1 MMAFEHNSTTPEA
14 ARNAKGVK
22 AYQRPVLRDLGAV
35 AVLTQ
40 GGGGSGC
47 DGMNP
52 SMDNGAPCQG
62 L

>member
-40 GGGGSGC
+40 GGTGLNC
-47 DGMNP
+47 DGNGM
-52 SMDNGAPCQG
+52 SKDMGAPCG

>member
-1 MMAFEHNSTTPEA
+1 MMSFEKSSKTPEV
-14 ARNAKGVK
+14 ARFVQGGRP
-22 AYQRPVLRDLGAV
+22 YQRPVLRDLGPV

-47 DGMNP
+47 DGMQP